1 MAKDIIGHIKCPY
14 CEFDDA
20 QVKETSKVFQGRAVV
35 MVWCPSPKCQSQYFP
50 RSKEGSDTVRNQ
62 MREIT
67 GAVKEIELKPI
78 SAPAAP
84 AALAAPAEPAALAA
98 PVIIKKT
105 LAEELGI

>member
-1 MAKDIIGHIKCPY
+1 MAKDIIGYIKCPY

-20 QVKETSKVFQGRAVV
+20 QVKETSKIFQGRAVV

-50 RSKEGSDTVRNQ
+50 RSKEGSDTVRNK

-67 GAVKEIELKPI
+67 GVVQEIESKPI
-78 SAPAAP
+78 TPVEQAKPIVTV
-84 AALAAPAEPAALAA
+84 EP
-98 PVIIKKT
+98 IKKT

>member
-1 MAKDIIGHIKCPY
+1 MAKDIIGHIKCAY
-14 CEFDDA
+14 CGFDDA

-50 RSKEGSDTVRNQ
+50 RSKEGSDTVRNK

-78 SAPAAP
+78 AAPAAP
-84 AALAAPAEPAALAA
+84 AAPVAPVA
-98 PVIIKKT
+98 PVIIKKS

>member
-14 CEFDDA
+14 CAFDDA
-20 QVKETSKVFQGRAVV
+20 QVKETSKIFQGRAVV

-67 GAVKEIELKPI
+67 VEVKESELKPI

-84 AALAAPAEPAALAA
+84 AAPAEPAA